1 MCVIVDTSKS
11 VKEFQLIELK
21 DALVQFAG
29 QLEVGP
35 HTNEVLVAAVTFGG
49 EAENPFTFNNHT
61 DQASLAEAMANIQR
75 VAVPRG
81 TRTDLALQECVRL
94 FDTDGRDD
102 AEPVIIV
109 FTDGKVFPRSTDL
122 RPAISAVRARNV
134 TVISVGIG
142 SGIDKDEL
150 LTIAL
155 NKSKN
160 VFVSDDFST
169 LANKTAEI
177 VSSSKICLPPVCKKD
192 IIFVLDYSVSISQA
206 EFMKMQAAV
215 AQIVNEFDAVGESA
229 VKVGVVVYGY
239 GAVQEI
245 HLQNTTDKATLLARI
260 DAIKRLKAYRGT
272 RTANALKT
280 AAEMFANEGRPGL
293 DHCIILMT
301 DGRATDPRKLSSALR
316 SLKAGDITILRAVG
330 IGDKINRAELERTA
344 GVSANVIIEPSFDDL
359 DDVVEKIEAA
369 FTCG

>member
-155 NKSKN
+155 NKSEN

-177 VSSSKICLPPVCKKD
+177 VSSSKICRKCTCMSLFVHNSQQMVTRKVIVAHAKLQLNVC
-192 IIFVLDYSVSISQA
+192 LHC
-206 EFMKMQAAV
+206 MLT
-215 AQIVNEFDAVGESA
+215 FDV
-229 VKVGVVVYGY
+229 
-239 GAVQEI
+239 
-245 HLQNTTDKATLLARI
+245 
-260 DAIKRLKAYRGT
+260 
-272 RTANALKT
+272 
-280 AAEMFANEGRPGL
+280 
-293 DHCIILMT
+293 
-301 DGRATDPRKLSSALR
+301 
-316 SLKAGDITILRAVG
+316 
-330 IGDKINRAELERTA
+330 
-344 GVSANVIIEPSFDDL
+344 
-359 DDVVEKIEAA
+359 
-369 FTCG
+369 